1 MRGHHSTPSE
11 ADLTDMAQS
20 FLTPSPSPARP
31 RPESGFPCGPR
42 SPPMLGRSASEM
54 SELDLAA
61 ASVLGASPLVHHVT
75 AIPEIAV
82 QDACASSTDP
92 NDEYMLG
99 REAPPPD
106 DADDGDITAPSRH
119 APRLLMPQ
127 ALRLRIA
134 SSGTGAPEFAAARSL
149 QALPSVAARESR
161 LLDEQ
166 DPTDA
171 GAGADASGTST
182 PSATA
187 YDLTP
192 RSPYPP
198 APAGTP
204 FAPPLVNGSS
214 AAAPRGPSLVYCR
227 ICGQDPCSRPTATMC
242 GHVFC
247 KEWVLWPH
255 EGTEERLIMA
265 GA

>member
-1 MRGHHSTPSE
+1 
-11 ADLTDMAQS
+11 MAQS

-61 ASVLGASPLVHHVT
+61 AAVLGASPLARHVA

-82 QDACASSTDP
+82 QDASILGTDAD
-92 NDEYMLG
+92 DEYMLG
-99 REAPPPD
+99 RGAPPD
-106 DADDGDITAPSRH
+106 DADDGDITAPSRR

-134 SSGTGAPEFAAARSL
+134 SSGTSAPRLAAARSL
-149 QALPSVAARESR
+149 QAFPSVDARESR

-192 RSPYPP
+192 RSPFPP

-214 AAAPRGPSLVYCR
+214 SPAPRGPSLVYCR

-255 EGTEERLIMA
+255 EGSDERLIMA